1 MKTKLLLAICLLL
14 SAGLLSAYDL
24 YGAFQIK
31 TSPKGADVNL
41 VDIDLYLCSTPS
53 PVFPVFMDEYMEL
66 REGIPGRTIR
76 VVISK
81 EGYEPLEKNLF
92 VPFLYEDQREA
103 LDYPTVFNFRLK
115 RDRVGKYVTITNYY
129 AYNYYRLRPDPYF
142 YYPGYFWYPPP
153 PGGYMPHPPGYV
165 HPRPPHGGNHP
176 GHPGDGGQNPPGGGE
191 FPGGHGRDR
200 GSTAPGEGGGSHGRD
215 RGSAV
220 PGGSSGSHGGSVVP
234 GSGGYT
240 PPSNPGS
247 GSRDFG
253 GNSRDTGGTYKRDY
267 TPPTS
272 PGVRKEAP
280 PASPPSGNSSGTIER
295 SKPQSAPNDHV
306 KPADNEKDK
315 PETPLDVLR
324 KATGRDRK

>member
-31 TSPKGADVNL
+31 TSPKNADVNL

-92 VPFLYEDQREA
+92 VPFLYSDQRDA
-103 LDYPTVFNFRLK
+103 LDYPTVFNFRLT

-129 AYNYYRLRPDPYF
+129 AYNYYRPRPEHYF

-153 PGGYMPHPPGYV
+153 PGGYRPHPPGYV
-165 HPRPPHGGNHP
+165 PPRPPHGGNHP
-176 GHPGDGGQNPPGGGE
+176 GHPGTGGQNPPGNGE
-191 FPGGHGRDR
+191 YPGGHGRDR
-200 GSTAPGEGGGSHGRD
+200 GSS
-215 RGSAV
+215 V
-220 PGGSSGSHGGSVVP
+220 PDDGNSGSHGGSGYTP
-234 GSGGYT
+234 PSGSGSSGSHGSGGYT
-240 PPSNPGS
+240 PPSGS
-247 GSRDFG
+247 DRGST
-253 GNSRDTGGTYKRDY
+253 RDTGGSHKREYKPSSQPSGRREAE
-267 TPPTS
+267 TPARPS
-272 PGVRKEAP
+272 
-280 PASPPSGNSSGTIER
+280 SGNSGGTIER
-295 SKPQSAPNDHV
+295 AKPQSAPSGSS
-306 KPADNEKDK
+306 KPEKSDKDK
-315 PETPLDVLR
+315 ADTPLEVLH
-324 KATGRDRK
+324 KSLGRDRK